1 MPVWIRVLRAVSL
14 VWGTVVLVLGAGIVV
29 ASLFGNP
36 QFNDVALYLGFAA
49 LALMLV
55 YLITPAYRE
64 VERMELQWMA
74 AQQGGRGTHGR
85 RDLQLVT
92 IARARMRS
100 MRLSYILASAGSG
113 AFGLY
118 GVLLLTNRHFS
129 GWFSWDS
136 GWWGVICLVFALT
149 IFMLPIII
157 YNLLMTHERIVRRV
171 EAIKAQGV
179 EIIDRPLQLPADD
192 RTLGRPEQGGHLVEG
207 GDRGCRSLG

>member
-1 MPVWIRVLRAVSL
+1 VLRAVSL
-14 VWGTVVLVLGAGIVV
+14 VWGTVVLILGAGIVV

-49 LALMLV
+49 LALMLI

-64 VERMELQWMA
+64 VERMELQRMA
-74 AQQGGRGTHGR
+74 AQQGGRGTHDR
-85 RDLQLVT
+85 LDLQLVT

-118 GVLLLTNRHFS
+118 GVLLLANRHFS
-129 GWFSWDS
+129 GWFGWDS
-136 GWWGVICLVFALT
+136 GWWGVICLAFAF
-149 IFMLPIII
+149 IVFMLPIII

-171 EAIKAQGV
+171 EAMKAQGV
-179 EIIDRPLQLPADD
+179 EIIDLPLQLPAD
-192 RTLGRPEQGGHLVEG
+192 GRAVG
-207 GDRGCRSLG
+207 